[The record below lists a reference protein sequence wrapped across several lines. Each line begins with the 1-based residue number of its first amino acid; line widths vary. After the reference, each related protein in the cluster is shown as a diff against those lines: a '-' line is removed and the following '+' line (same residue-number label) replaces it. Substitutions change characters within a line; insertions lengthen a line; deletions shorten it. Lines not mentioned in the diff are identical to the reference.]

1 MRLFVY
7 YAFHTIVN
15 TLKKLLKT
23 WVAFFIVITLV
34 CSLFGLLIGRLVP
47 LIEKSFKTEETQIE
61 QTIDEKEV
69 EEHISKL

>member
-34 CSLFGLLIGRLVP
+34 VQ
-47 LIEKSFKTEETQIE
+47 SFWIAYR
-61 QTIDEKEV
+61 QTCT
-69 EEHISKL
+69 SY